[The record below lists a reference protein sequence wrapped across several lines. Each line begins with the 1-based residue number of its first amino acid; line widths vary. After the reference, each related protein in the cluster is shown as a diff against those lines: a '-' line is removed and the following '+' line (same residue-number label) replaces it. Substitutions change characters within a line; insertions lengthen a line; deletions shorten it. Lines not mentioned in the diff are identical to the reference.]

1 MENQSGVVEMC
12 MFYPEASFPNIEG
25 VTLSLPYLPC
35 TAVGDRELAQAVV
48 IDAGVREG
56 TFL

>member
-1 MENQSGVVEMC
+1 MC